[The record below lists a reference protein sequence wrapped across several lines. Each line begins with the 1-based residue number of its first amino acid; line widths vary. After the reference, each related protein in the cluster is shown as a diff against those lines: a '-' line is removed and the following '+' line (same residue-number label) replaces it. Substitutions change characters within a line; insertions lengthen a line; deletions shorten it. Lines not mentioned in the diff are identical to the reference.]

1 MTARLGM
8 LVTVYS
14 QLYSRTGNSVAHLW
28 TRLRSIYAEIDLLTP
43 ESENMG
49 TEAMRWNAGPAGMGS
64 VRVES
69 SAAMT
74 KAAVTR
80 TGARLTPAQ
89 MEARAQQRLE
99 DDELIRQAQAG
110 EREAFDQLVRR
121 YDSSVLRLALHM
133 LGNEQDAQDVHQEAF
148 LKAYRHLSN
157 FRFECSFYT
166 WLYRIVTN
174 LCLDALRRR
183 KSRREDP
190 AVVMDGSG
198 DAIDLMS
205 NISDD
210 RAGANPELELR
221 RNTLHLRIQEALGQL
236 TPRERMVFEL
246 KHYQGLKLRAIGE
259 MLQTTE

>member
-1 MTARLGM
+1 MGTQAIGFGAAGIGANGALAGGAVKVESPGMAKVAAGRTAR
-8 LVTVYS
+8 
-14 QLYSRTGNSVAHLW
+14 
-28 TRLRSIYAEIDLLTP
+28 
-43 ESENMG
+43 
-49 TEAMRWNAGPAGMGS
+49 
-64 VRVES
+64 
-69 SAAMT
+69 AA
-74 KAAVTR
+74 
-80 TGARLTPAQ
+80 LTPAQ

-99 DDELIRQAQAG
+99 DDELIRQAQRG
-110 EREAFDQLVRR
+110 QRESFDTLVRR
-121 YDSSVLRLALHM
+121 YDSAVLRLALHL

-190 AVVMDGSG
+190 STVTDSSG
-198 DAIDLMS
+198 DVMDLMS
-205 NISDD
+205 NVSDD
-210 RAGANPELELR
+210 RAGANPAAEMER
-221 RNTLHLRIQEALGQL
+221 HVLHMRIQEALAIL

-259 MLQTTE
+259 MLQTTEETAKNTLFRATKKLRANLKDA

>member
-1 MTARLGM
+1 
-8 LVTVYS
+8 
-14 QLYSRTGNSVAHLW
+14 
-28 TRLRSIYAEIDLLTP
+28 
-43 ESENMG
+43 MG
-49 TEAMRWNAGPAGMGS
+49 TQVLSNVIGAFGPRAVG
-64 VRVES
+64 VES
-69 SAAMT
+69 PEVAKVAAGR
-74 KAAVTR
+74 AGRA
-80 TGARLTPAQ
+80 GLTPAQ
-89 MEARAQQRLE
+89 IEARAQQRLE

-110 EREAFDQLVRR
+110 RRDAFDQLVRR
-121 YDSSVLRLALHM
+121 YDGAVLRLALHM

-166 WLYRIVTN
+166 WVYRIVTN

-190 AVVMDGSG
+190 SVVMDSSG
-198 DAIDLMS
+198 DAIDLLG
-205 NISDD
+205 NVSDD

-221 RNTLHLRIQEALGQL
+221 RKTLNERIQIALGEL

-259 MLQTTE
+259 MLQTTEETAKNTLFRATRKLRANLADA

>member
-1 MTARLGM
+1 
-8 LVTVYS
+8 
-14 QLYSRTGNSVAHLW
+14 
-28 TRLRSIYAEIDLLTP
+28 
-43 ESENMG
+43 
-49 TEAMRWNAGPAGMGS
+49 MGS
-64 VRVES
+64 QGFSDVVGNGAFASTGVGFAGNGAFVPGVVAVES
-69 SAAMT
+69 PAVAKVAAGRAGR
-74 KAAVTR
+74 AA
-80 TGARLTPAQ
+80 LTPAQ

-110 EREAFDQLVRR
+110 TREAFDQLVRR
-121 YDSSVLRLALHM
+121 YDGAVLRLALHM

-183 KSRREDP
+183 KSRRED
-190 AVVMDGSG
+190 AATVTDASG
-198 DAIDLMS
+198 DTIDLLS
-205 NISDD
+205 NVSDD

-221 RNTLHLRIQEALGQL
+221 RKTLNMRIQDALDLL

-259 MLQTTE
+259 MLQTTEETAKNTLFRATRKLRANLADA